1 MDQPKKPKKK
11 SKLEIKKDL
20 QDQYGAWKVLA
31 VAGYVNSPEEKLA
44 RDLIE
49 DVAKINNFIPSYF
62 ATIILTEGLGID
74 YLDHDYNYRTDSA
87 GNKVIRND
95 IELSGFDVGGLD
107 DFGSEYPRYKKY
119 LPSWFDQGSNSGDFS
134 TGSEFYSKSETN
146 ERNETVLSAQF
157 SNMESV
163 IWACAATLSHRRDLF
178 QKHRKNLGYPAPT
191 EDQLAYWNYIYYQGE
206 GQAKR
211 WLIQVGGL
219 DIFGLNGIL
228 PAKTVTKKN
237 RNAHDVALSNLASWR
252 YLQTFKIFSN

>member
-1 MDQPKKPKKK
+1 MDQPKKAKKK

-44 RDLIE
+44 KNLIE
-49 DVAKINNFIPSYF
+49 DVAKLNGFIPSYF
-62 ATIILTEGLGID
+62 ATIILTEGLGIR
-74 YLDHDYNYRTDSA
+74 YLGLDHYYETS
-87 GNKVIRND
+87 GSKSIRND
-95 IELSGFDVGGLD
+95 IPLRGFVVGGLD

-119 LPSWFDQGSNSGDFS
+119 LPDWFDKGNNELDFA
-134 TGSEFYSKSETN
+134 TGSEFYNVPETN
-146 ERNETVLSAQF
+146 ERNEEVLSAKF
-157 SNMESV
+157 NNMESV

-178 QKHRKNLGYPAPT
+178 QKHRKTLGYPSPT

-211 WLIQVGGL
+211 WLTEVGGL

-228 PAKTVTKKN
+228 PTKIVTKNN